1 MWIFHSLPFA
11 RAVASNGTP
20 SVNRVFLGICR
31 PGTLNHCGMLACFNW
46 STKGRVQGLFDF
58 PLEM

>member
-1 MWIFHSLPFA
+1 MWIFHSRPFA
-11 RAVASNGTP
+11 RAVTSNSTP
-20 SVNRVFLGICR
+20 SVNPVFLGIRR

-46 STKGRVQGLFDF
+46 STKGCVQGLFDF